1 MDQKGPF
8 KYNTNKFNDMTQ
20 DEADRH
26 EETAFD
32 YLLKRYHWNIITT
45 PQYALI
51 DGVAYIGREITHI
64 IEFKSRNE
72 SWDTMMHYG
81 TYLISWDKIQNGMT
95 MAKMMRVPF
104 ILIVYLVDS
113 QMVLGTEIA
122 TEDGDL
128 AIPDI
133 EVKETRTQRSI
144 EGGSVI
150 RKNAYIDLIHFYRL

>member
-1 MDQKGPF
+1 
-8 KYNTNKFNDMTQ
+8 
-20 DEADRH
+20 
-26 EETAFD
+26 
-32 YLLKRYHWNIITT
+32 
-45 PQYALI
+45 
-51 DGVAYIGREITHI
+51 
-64 IEFKSRNE
+64 
-72 SWDTMMHYG
+72 
-81 TYLISWDKIQNGMT
+81 
-95 MAKMMRVPF
+95 MMRVPF

-122 TEDGDL
+122 TEDGEL